1 MTWRLSRLTRPLRG
15 DQFGLDW
22 PSSLPWTS
30 RSVWRGPGDQFAVD
44 SVSSLVWETQK
55 RKVLVLLRID
65 KCPNSVENYVMN
77 SRVLR
82 FTLTVEQNVSQCA
95 MLRHLTLST
104 YELTM

>member
-44 SVSSLVWETQK
+44 SVSSLVWETQ
-55 RKVLVLLRID
+55 LLG
-65 KCPNSVENYVMN
+65 SV
-77 SRVLR
+77 S
-82 FTLTVEQNVSQCA
+82 S
-95 MLRHLTLST
+95 ST
-104 YELTM
+104 YYEIKKNPTNTLDVDRITRVPRWPLQTPPPLAGQTPPGRMG

>member
-44 SVSSLVWETQK
+44 SVSSLVWETHYQDYTCN
-55 RKVLVLLRID
+55 VLL
-65 KCPNSVENYVMN
+65 V
-77 SRVLR
+77 
-82 FTLTVEQNVSQCA
+82 NV
-95 MLRHLTLST
+95 R
-104 YELTM
+104 YIVIR